1 MSVEIAMPETTA
13 FAATEAAT
21 ALPRRQASHSAGAPA
36 PGACAPAARAMG
48 AAPANVLQDEAT
60 RGAIR
65 MNGIRAA
72 MEQPS
77 IPFTVLSGDRLL
89 CRLAALRDSITVP
102 MARAAFAITKCE
114 AWTACGYRNIFDFAR
129 ERLDRDQRWL
139 QDLVRLHETLEKH
152 AAIAAAFSG
161 IDGGPLLGQMAAIQ
175 IGRVARDSNVGAWIE
190 RARNMPFAELRA
202 KVVRDLARGRG
213 VQAPRI
219 GEQQPGDGAQPGS
232 SPAASSETFDDGMDA
247 PRVAVRQMVPPDIKI
262 IFDDVLEHHHAV
274 AGYGSGPA
282 AFVEALGAEVAGSGL
297 VLPEDYHPRFHRGTI
312 KHRPGQIWNHLG
324 EGVSAKRAIEC
335 LGTGLGPISE
345 LASRASRRAHRHLTE
360 FAEVQA
366 RLARLER
373 KLAIEFGGASR
384 VGNSDS
390 ALIGATAEDQLTI
403 EAGDGKVHTDLA
415 ELGLRFQVPD
425 GVATTSAAWLVTD
438 SRVMSWSRKRDL
450 KRLAGVLGSLIRLQ
464 NTIEMDIADLLL
476 ELDEH
481 QAWKWLGFE
490 DLEDYAEEHLGMG
503 RSTARKR
510 VWLVRSLRHRPEIR
524 AAFDDGVLGLVATQ
538 CAVVALRDARADAA
552 LQKQW
557 IENARDRT
565 VKGLRDDIRL
575 VKRNHLLRCVEVARG
590 LTPGLAPRFPGRGL
604 AESTSAPRFPGQGPA
619 QSDSAPRF
627 PGQPP
632 DPRAPH
638 HFAPASDAE
647 WRAALRFGPGQT
659 FDSVFALG
667 YGLLE
672 RVVHHG
678 PLMEV
683 PLTFHLLEAEASI
696 FLRSIEAAR
705 RVLVERVQN
714 SSAPGDQSRFTPA
727 TRIAQDY
734 VHHGERVPSW
744 VGLLALLEEWV
755 MVHDALKSDGTRP
768 VLRRDRYR
776 CMAPGC
782 TARVNVQVHHLEYRG
797 WGGDNAPEN
806 LLVLCVFHHLQGE
819 HGGLARV
826 RGRSPLAVVW
836 QLGVDD
842 LAVWYRNERRIPPP
856 TEFMR

>member
-1 MSVEIAMPETTA
+1 MLETTA
-13 FAATEAAT
+13 SPAVRAMYAADGDLLRDEAA
-21 ALPRRQASHSAGAPA
+21 
-36 PGACAPAARAMG
+36 
-48 AAPANVLQDEAT
+48 

-65 MNGIRAA
+65 MTGIQTA
-72 MEQPS
+72 MKQPL
-77 IPFTVLSGDRLL
+77 IPLTVLSGDRLL
-89 CRLAALRDSITVP
+89 CRLAAFRDSIAIP
-102 MARAAFAITKCE
+102 MARAAFAINERE
-114 AWTACGYRNIFDFAR
+114 AWTACGYRNVFDFTR

-152 AAIAAAFSG
+152 PAIATALSG

-175 IGRVARDSNVGAWIE
+175 IGRVSKDSDVGAWIE
-190 RARNMPFAELRA
+190 RARNMSFAALRTEVA
-202 KVVRDLARGRG
+202 RQLAHGKSEHASSARQEALGQG
-213 VQAPRI
+213 AP
-219 GEQQPGDGAQPGS
+219 
-232 SPAASSETFDDGMDA
+232 PASAPATSSETPSLEDEMDT
-247 PRVAVRQMVPPDIKI
+247 PRVPVRQMVPPDIKI
-262 IFDDVLEHHHAV
+262 IFDDVLEHHRAV
-274 AGYGSGPA
+274 AGYDAGPA
-282 AFVEALGAEVAGSGL
+282 AFVEALGAEVASSG
-297 VLPEDYHPRFHRGTI
+297 VALPEDYHPRLSPNAT

-324 EGVSAKRAIEC
+324 AGVSAKRASED

-345 LASRASRRAHRHLTE
+345 LASASSRRAHRHLTE
-360 FAEVQA
+360 SAEVQA

-373 KLAIEFGGASR
+373 KLAIEFGGTSQA
-384 VGNSDS
+384 GNSDS
-390 ALIGATAEDQLTI
+390 DGIGATAEDQLTI
-403 EAGDGKVHTDLA
+403 EAGGGKMHTDRA
-415 ELGLRFQVPD
+415 ELGPGFEVSD
-425 GVATTSAAWLVTD
+425 GVADTSADGFTAR
-438 SRVMSWSRKRDL
+438 SRVLSWSRKRDL
-450 KRLAGVLGSLIRLQ
+450 KRLAGVLESLIRLQ

-481 QAWKWLGFE
+481 QAWKWLGFD
-490 DLEDYAEEHLGMG
+490 DLEHYAEEHLGMG

-510 VWLVRSLRHRPEIR
+510 VWLARSLRHRSEIR

-538 CAVVALRDARADAA
+538 CAVVVLRDARPDAA
-552 LQKQW
+552 LQRLW
-557 IENARDRT
+557 IENARNRT
-565 VKGLRDDIRL
+565 VKGLQDDIRL
-575 VKRNHLLRCVEVARG
+575 IKRNHLLRCVEVARG
-590 LTPGLAPRFPGRGL
+590 LTPDLAPRFPGPE
-604 AESTSAPRFPGQGPA
+604 AADSTSAPRFPDREAADAAADQN
-619 QSDSAPRF
+619 APRF

-638 HFAPASDAE
+638 HFAPPSDAE
-647 WRAALRFGPGQT
+647 WRASLRFGPGQT
-659 FDSVFALG
+659 FDSVFSLG

-672 RVVHHG
+672 RVVHRG

-683 PLTFHLLEAEASI
+683 PLTFHLPEAEAST

-727 TRIAQDY
+727 ARIAQHH

-806 LLVLCVFHHLQGE
+806 LLVLCAFHHLQGE

-826 RGRSPLAVVW
+826 RGRSP
-836 QLGVDD
+836 
-842 LAVWYRNERRIPPP
+842 
-856 TEFMR
+856 